1 MNYAYLHL
9 AAEELNLSPLSIEP
23 DGTMWTGLETERTD
37 LTTAQVT
44 AITKRAKELEATKA
58 AARQAVLDKLGLTAD
73 EVAALL
79 G

>member
-1 MNYAYLHL
+1 MAYKINDNGIDRAMTKKEIEIYEQVSAEIELRIATEAEAK
-9 AAEELNLSPLSIEP
+9 AA
-23 DGTMWTGLETERTD
+23 
-37 LTTAQVT
+37 
-44 AITKRAKELEATKA
+44 KA

>member
-73 EVAALL
+73 EAAALL